1 MQKRQLASNLIL
13 FLFFILVSSAAL
25 FSNIFQTHTKSATEA
40 IEQAKLFSSNELDLI
55 TRITL
60 KNKSGEYSFSRS
72 GNSKESPWNMVSP
85 RAISSNSLFIEKLFT
100 ALTSI
105 NIKKLFPD
113 EKINFS
119 NFSID
124 KPTSTLNLVDQNGQ
138 TITIFF
144 GLMNS
149 IDNSTYLKVSGRSG
163 IYHVEAPN
171 VSLENASLANLI
183 EAQIFAINLETV
195 ESLKIVNENKKNNIA
210 VVEMKKT
217 DGNWYNHEN
226 NLLADDKIKE
236 YLQELSNLKSSFII
250 DKPTDAQKKQISTLP
265 KEYRI
270 SIQDSQPSTVDY
282 NISGLIK
289 SLIDI
294 DLKNEEYFVVS
305 TTNNPTSYVVK
316 KEFLELFTRKFE
328 LKK

>member
-40 IEQAKLFSSNELDLI
+40 IEQAKLFASNELDLI
-55 TRITL
+55 TRVTL
-60 KNKSGEYSFSRS
+60 KNKSGEYIFERS
-72 GNSKESPWNMVSP
+72 GNSKESPWHMASP
-85 RAISSNSLFIEKLFT
+85 RAISASSLFMEKLFNT
-100 ALTSI
+100 LTSI

-124 KPTSTLNLVDQNGQ
+124 KPTSTLSLVDQNGQ

-149 IDNSTYLKVSGRSG
+149 IDNSTYLKISGRSG

-171 VSLENASLANLI
+171 VSLENASLINLI
-183 EAQIFAINLETV
+183 EAQVFSINLETV
-195 ESLKIVNENKKNNIA
+195 ESLKIVNENKKTNIRPT
-210 VVEMKKT
+210 EMKKK

-226 NLLADDKIKE
+226 GLLAEDKIKE

-250 DKPTDAQKKQISTLP
+250 DKPTDAQKKQISTFS
-265 KEYRI
+265 KEYTV
-270 SIQDSQPSTVDY
+270 SIQNSQSSTVDY

-305 TTNNPTSYVVK
+305 TATPPASYVVK
-316 KEFLELFTRKFE
+316 KEFLELFTRKFD